1 MYILKIISYLS
12 INIYNVNNN
21 INNNI
26 KSKNENF
33 YTIKIKFIL
42 T

>member
-26 KSKNENF
+26 KSKNIEL
-33 YTIKIKFIL
+33 K
-42 T
+42 